1 MASSVPGS
9 GSMLVAS
16 AHEPPITVRPVT
28 LRSPVADGNF
38 SCEIRFP
45 PRRDYPRATGISA
58 SLYAPQLTHGVRC
71 GRDIVRMFGKG
82 RYDI

>member
-1 MASSVPGS
+1 MTSSAPGS

-16 AHEPPITVRPVT
+16 APEPLITVRPVT

-38 SCEIRFP
+38 SCEKSSP
-45 PRRDYPRATGISA
+45 ATQRWS
-58 SLYAPQLTHGVRC
+58 PNQ
-71 GRDIVRMFGKG
+71 RMFGKG